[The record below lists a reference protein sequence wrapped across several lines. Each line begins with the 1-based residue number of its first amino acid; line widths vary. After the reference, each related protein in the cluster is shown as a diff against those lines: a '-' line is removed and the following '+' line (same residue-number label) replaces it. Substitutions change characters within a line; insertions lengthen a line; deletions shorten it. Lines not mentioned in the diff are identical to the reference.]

1 MRKKLDEYVAM
12 TMEQR
17 IEFLE
22 KDRSKIRRENKK
34 LSEENGQ
41 LKKELE
47 NRIIE
52 LERLVRELIQW
63 KEDRQII
70 QIDKNWKEIWF
81 AIHNYHMKE
90 IKEEE

>member
-34 LSEENGQ
+34 LSEKIGQ
-41 LKKELE
+41 L
-47 NRIIE
+47 
-52 LERLVRELIQW
+52 
-63 KEDRQII
+63 
-70 QIDKNWKEIWF
+70 
-81 AIHNYHMKE
+81 
-90 IKEEE
+90 EEENQTLKDKIEFLTQCLDDRDKSIEIMKSDLAFIKQDE